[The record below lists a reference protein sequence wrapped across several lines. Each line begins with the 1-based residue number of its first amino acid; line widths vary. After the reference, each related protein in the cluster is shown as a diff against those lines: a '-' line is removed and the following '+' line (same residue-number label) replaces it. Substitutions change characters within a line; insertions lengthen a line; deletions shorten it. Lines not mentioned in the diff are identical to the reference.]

1 MDDLSAERI
10 DEIVDSI
17 AGKRQGDI
25 SLIELLGL
33 SKLMIESLQSLI
45 EAEDDELGGEVRSI
59 ARHIQRTQSELS
71 RIPPRELTES
81 VLPEADGDLHEV
93 VRSTENATQTIL
105 DSAERIMSA
114 SAADVDAYRQ
124 VVDEAVVSIFEACCF
139 QDLTGQRI
147 RRVVETLDYVNRH
160 VAYVTDVINGADR
173 KGMTMPTRDGDD
185 LLSGPQT
192 GGDAISQ
199 IDADSLFEALPDNVV
214 SFKI

>member
-1 MDDLSAERI
+1 MTDLSAERV

-71 RIPPRELTES
+71 RIPPREITES
-81 VLPEADGDLHEV
+81 VLPEADGDLNEV
-93 VRSTENATQTIL
+93 VRSTESATQTIL

-147 RRVVETLDYVNRH
+147 RRVVDTLNYVNRH

-173 KGMTMPTRDGDD
+173 TGMTMPTRNGDG

-192 GGDAISQ
+192 GGDALTQ
-199 IDADSLFEALPDNVV
+199 TDADSLFETPPDNVV
-214 SFKI
+214 SFKT

>member
-10 DEIVDSI
+10 DEMVDSI
-17 AGKRQGDI
+17 AQERQGEV
-25 SLIELLGL
+25 SLVELLGL

-45 EAEDDELGGEVRSI
+45 EAQDDELGGEVRSI
-59 ARHIQRTQSELS
+59 AQHIDRTQAELT
-71 RIPPRELTES
+71 RLPPREITET

-114 SAADVDAYRQ
+114 RSTDVDAYRQ

-147 RRVVETLDYVNRH
+147 RRVVETLDYINRH
-160 VAYVTDVINGADR
+160 VAYVTAVINGGAR
-173 KGMTMPTRDGDD
+173 TSLKAPTRDSES
-185 LLSGPQT
+185 LLAGPLT
-192 GGDAISQ
+192 VGISQ
-199 IDADSLFEALPDNVV
+199 ADADTVFQAPPDNIVL
-214 SFKI
+214 FRT